1 MRSLI
6 ILIAILLSQ
15 TAFALETKPYLT
27 LEMAKI
33 MADTCEAK
41 ASAEGWRKVNVAIFD
56 DGGNLKLFRRQDGA
70 FMHSIKIAQLK
81 GRTSAGMPR
90 STRALGEF
98 NFAKAGATLR
108 HRAGAGTRDVSGWAA
123 DSDCRRHADRWHRC
137 QRCNR
142 RPRRS
147 LCPSCARCDC
157 RNVEIRGL
165 GKGLLTLRV
174 MKKSSGGIIRHQ

>member
-6 ILIAILLSQ
+6 IVIAISLSQ

-98 NFAKAGATLR
+98 NFAKPERPYGIEQVPGLVMFQGGLPILTADGAQIGGIGVSGATGDQDE
-108 HRAGAGTRDVSGWAA
+108 ACAQAA
-123 DSDCRRHADRWHRC
+123 LDAIAEM
-137 QRCNR
+137 
-142 RPRRS
+142 
-147 LCPSCARCDC
+147 L
-157 RNVEIRGL
+157 
-165 GKGLLTLRV
+165 K
-174 MKKSSGGIIRHQ
+174 